1 MLKGIKTKKKLI
13 RKMIAKKRT
22 VVNLTISK
30 SVSGD
35 SSLCLSKMQAIK
47 RTIEKKLKERKE
59 KIA

>member
-1 MLKGIKTKKKLI
+1 
-13 RKMIAKKRT
+13 MIAKKRT